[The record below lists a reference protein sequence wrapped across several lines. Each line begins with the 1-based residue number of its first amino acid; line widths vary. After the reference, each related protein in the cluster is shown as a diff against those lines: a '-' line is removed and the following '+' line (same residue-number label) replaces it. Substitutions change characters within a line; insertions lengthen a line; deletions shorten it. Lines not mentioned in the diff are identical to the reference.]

1 MFFFRC
7 FFLFEGE
14 KKPGKKS
21 RKKRNYLSKGKKLS
35 LLRTMWHPTTSSVAE
50 STIIFMSVL
59 SFLPE
64 SVFRMGLN
72 LETKTSNEGEGDEE
86 AFPLPSS
93 PSFAASTRAATSS
106 SVRPQDASG
115 GWTKHAV
122 GTLS

>member
-1 MFFFRC
+1 M
-7 FFLFEGE
+7 FEGE

-21 RKKRNYLSKGKKLS
+21 RKKRNYLSKEKKLY

-72 LETKTSNEGEGDEE
+72 LETKTSNEDEGDEE

-93 PSFAASTRAATSS
+93 PSFAASTSAATSS